1 MIRAAAGLAGGSDER
16 QSTGTVMPAPHPLRT
31 LARRAHKVA
40 EAVAALLLAVIFV
53 GFLIQIVFRYAF
65 NFPVGWT
72 SDLSVAAWLWL
83 VLWGAAFVLKDEDE
97 IRIDMLTQAVGR
109 RTRIGLGIVAAVA
122 IVVLFAMSLPAAY
135 DYVSFMKVESSSY
148 LKIRF
153 DWMYSIYIVFAVA
166 VIARYVW
173 KLAFLLR
180 GREPASIDGP
190 QDSPTP

>member
-1 MIRAAAGLAGGSDER
+1 
-16 QSTGTVMPAPHPLRT
+16 MPEPHPLRT
-31 LARRAHKVA
+31 LARRAHRFA
-40 EAVAALLLAVIFV
+40 EGVAALLLAVIFV

-83 VLWGAAFVLKDEDE
+83 VLWGAAFVLRDEDE
-97 IRIDMLTQAVGR
+97 IRLDLLTGALGR
-109 RTRIGLGIVAAVA
+109 RARMVMGIVGALA

-135 DYVSFMKVESSSY
+135 DYVSFMKVERSSY

-153 DWMYSIYIVFAVA
+153 DWMYSIYIIFTVA
-166 VIARYVW
+166 VIVRYLW

-180 GREPASIDGP
+180 GREPASIDITK
-190 QDSPTP
+190 SSSAL

>member
-1 MIRAAAGLAGGSDER
+1 MI
-16 QSTGTVMPAPHPLRT
+16 RT
-31 LARRAHKVA
+31 LARRAHQFA

-53 GFLIQIVFRYAF
+53 GFIIQVVFRYAF

-83 VLWGAAFVLKDEDE
+83 VLWGAAFVLKDADE
-97 IRIDMLTQAVGR
+97 IRLDLLSSAVGR
-109 RTRIGLGIVAAVA
+109 RTRIGMAIVGAIA

-135 DYVSFMKVESSSY
+135 SYVSFMKVERSSY

-153 DWMYSIYIVFAVA
+153 DWMFSIYLVFSVA
-166 VIARYVW
+166 VIARYLW

-180 GREPASIDGP
+180 GREPVAVDITKGS
-190 QDSPTP
+190 SAL

>member
-1 MIRAAAGLAGGSDER
+1 
-16 QSTGTVMPAPHPLRT
+16 MPAPHPLRT

>member
-1 MIRAAAGLAGGSDER
+1 
-16 QSTGTVMPAPHPLRT
+16 MPQPHPLRL
-31 LARRAHKVA
+31 LARRAHRAA

-97 IRIDMLTQAVGR
+97 IRIDLLTGAMGR
-109 RTRIGLGIVAAVA
+109 RGRIGMGIAGALA

-135 DYVSFMKVESSSY
+135 DYVSFMKVERSSY
-148 LKIRF
+148 LKVRF
-153 DWMYSIYIVFAVA
+153 DWMYSIYIIFGVA
-166 VIARYVW
+166 IILRYLW

-180 GREPASIDGP
+180 GREPPSLYDT
-190 QDSPTP
+190 QDRTAP